1 MLLVFDNIN
10 VEETIDEVKLL
21 LQQEKNISPALKTSL
36 ELLLLLVSILI
47 NRLTLNSKNS
57 SKPPSTDP
65 DGNKKNRRTSTGNK
79 PGGQNGHEGQTLDRV
94 DDPDEIKELSVD
106 RTTLPNDGVFH
117 VTGYEWRQVFDID
130 ITKFVTEYRAEILED
145 EKGNRYVAAFPDSV
159 SAPVQYGVGVKAN
172 AVYMSNY
179 QLIPYN
185 RIEDHFADQFGLP
198 LSAGTVF
205 NFNKNAYHRLEDF
218 ELWLKNQ
225 LIHETVMHVD
235 ETGIKIGN
243 KKYWLHCASSSTLTY
258 FMPHAKR
265 GGEAMQEMGVLPTF
279 TGMLVHDHW
288 KPYYQF
294 LMCIHILCN
303 AHHLRELERAWE
315 QDGMQ
320 WAKKMQE
327 LLLEIN
333 KAVDDAGGVLNQ
345 TEAETFRHRYRALLD
360 EAEIESPPPDKSQR
374 KKGQRGR
381 LKRTKARNLLER
393 LHNFEDDVLRFM
405 VVKEAPF
412 TNNQGER
419 DLRMTKVHQ
428 KVSGCF
434 RSMMGAEYFCRVRS
448 YISTCRKN
456 GVSSTEALRLLFQGE
471 MPAFMNP
478 GT

>member
-1 MLLVFDNIN
+1 MVFDNIN
-10 VEETIDEVKLL
+10 VEKTVSEVKML
-21 LQQEKNISPALKTSL
+21 LQREKDLSPALKTSL

-65 DGNKKNRRTSTGNK
+65 DGKQNKKRGKGGKK
-79 PGGQNGHEGQTLDRV
+79 PGGQKGHAGQTLDRV
-94 DDPDEIKELSVD
+94 DDPDEITELPVNRS
-106 RTTLPNDGVFH
+106 TLPRGAVVH
-117 VTGYEWRQVFDID
+117 VAGYEWRQVFDID
-130 ITKFVTEYRAEILED
+130 ISRFVTEYRAEILVD
-145 EKGNRYVAAFPDSV
+145 EKGNRYVAPFPDSV
-159 SAPVQYGVGVKAN
+159 SAPVQYGAGVKAN

-185 RIEDHFADQFGLP
+185 RIEDYFADQFGLP

-205 NFNKNAYHRLEDF
+205 NFNKNAYCRLVEFDQ
-218 ELWLKNQ
+218 WVKNQ
-225 LIHETVMHVD
+225 LIRESALHVD
-235 ETGIKIGN
+235 ETGIKIGS
-243 KKYWLHCASSSTLTY
+243 KKHWLHCASSSTLTY

-265 GGEAMQEMGVLPTF
+265 GGEAIDEMGILPKF

-294 LMCIHILCN
+294 QLCLHVLCN

-333 KAVDDAGGVLNQ
+333 DAVDDAGGVLNQ
-345 TEAETFRHRYRALLD
+345 TESEAFRHRYRILLA
-360 EAEIESPPPDKSQR
+360 EAEIESPPPDEAQR

-381 LKRTKARNLLER
+381 LKRSKARNLLER
-393 LHNFEDDVLRFM
+393 LRDFESDVLRFM

-434 RSMMGAEYFCRVRS
+434 RSQMGAKCFCRIRS

-471 MPAFMNP
+471 MPAFVNL

>member
-1 MLLVFDNIN
+1 MVFENIN
-10 VEETIDEVKLL
+10 VAKTVSEVKVL
-21 LQQEKNISPALKTSL
+21 LQSEKNISPALKTSL

-65 DGNKKNRRTSTGNK
+65 EGKENKTRNNGDNK
-79 PGGQNGHEGQTLDRV
+79 PGGQKGHTGQTLDRV

-106 RTTLPNDGVFH
+106 RNTLPRDAVFH
-117 VTGYEWRQVFDID
+117 VAGYEWRQVFDID
-130 ITKFVTEYRAEILED
+130 ISRFVTEYRAEILVD
-145 EKGNRYVAAFPDSV
+145 ENGNRYVAPFPDSV

-185 RIEDHFADQFGLP
+185 RIEDYFADQFRLP

-205 NFNKNAYHRLEDF
+205 NFNKNAYCRLVEF
-218 ELWLKNQ
+218 EQWLKNQ
-225 LIHETVMHVD
+225 LIHETVLHVD
-235 ETGIKIGN
+235 ETGIKIGT
-243 KKYWLHCASSSTLTY
+243 KKHWLHCVSSSALTY

-265 GGEAMQEMGVLPTF
+265 GGEAIEEMGILPEF

-294 LMCIHILCN
+294 LLCIHILCN

-333 KAVDDAGGVLNQ
+333 KAVEDAGGVLNQ
-345 TEAETFRHRYRALLD
+345 TEAEAFRHRYRTLLD
-360 EAEIESPPPDKSQR
+360 EAEIQSPPPDESQR

-393 LHNFEDDVLRFM
+393 LRDFEDDVLRFM

-434 RSMMGAEYFCRVRS
+434 RSEIGAKFFCRIRS

-471 MPAFMNP
+471 MPAFMNLS
-478 GT
+478 T